1 MVTFEQIEGAR
12 ALARSRGVYRE
23 VNVYRRGEQLY
34 VAHGKGFV
42 RVITPKWFDKW
53 RTSHPKIEVLEMEGV

>member
-1 MVTFEQIEGAR
+1 MVKFEQIEGAR
-12 ALARSRGVYRE
+12 ALACSRGVYRE